1 MIFSLS
7 TVLISIF
14 SASLLILILQLII
27 HNTVYIKSI
36 SYYVLLIISVFI
48 SIRLIVPIEWTFTKT
63 IHITNYL
70 TTVYRVL
77 YTPYTILLGYSAISF
92 LYSIWIIGSL
102 VKLFKLIKN
111 MYEFQIVKKYAINEK
126 SIYENEFPILT
137 TPNLKGLYFLEGI
150 DQPMTVYP
158 YHPIICLPK
167 MTYSK
172 IELEN
177 IFIHEI
183 QHIKNKDVWIK
194 LGIELLTILYWW
206 LPFIYIFKREVETL
220 IELRVDHQI
229 SQKMDDAKKLDYVE
243 SLISVSR
250 KLINIR
256 NNNEPRIASQ
266 FTLREENLL
275 KKRIY
280 FYLDQR
286 TKKRN
291 LLALVVILLF
301 AWVSFPTVV
310 FEPYVENTNTE
321 QKNYGENELIK
332 KFDLLETKD
341 GRFFLFNKKT
351 KKIYSEIKNPST
363 FPFNKMKLINGNSK
377 SSMKNKYY

>member
-1 MIFSLS
+1 
-7 TVLISIF
+7 
-14 SASLLILILQLII
+14 
-27 HNTVYIKSI
+27 
-36 SYYVLLIISVFI
+36 
-48 SIRLIVPIEWTFTKT
+48 
-63 IHITNYL
+63 
-70 TTVYRVL
+70 
-77 YTPYTILLGYSAISF
+77 
-92 LYSIWIIGSL
+92 
-102 VKLFKLIKN
+102 
-111 MYEFQIVKKYAINEK
+111 
-126 SIYENEFPILT
+126 
-137 TPNLKGLYFLEGI
+137 
-150 DQPMTVYP
+150 
-158 YHPIICLPK
+158 

-321 QKNYGENELIK
+321 QKNYGENKLIK

-341 GRFFLFNKKT
+341 GRFFLVNKKT

-363 FPFNKMKLINGNSK
+363 FPFNKMKLINEGE
-377 SSMKNKYY
+377 

>member
-7 TVLISIF
+7 TVLISIA

-27 HNTVYIKSI
+27 HNIVYIKSI

-48 SIRLIVPIEWTFTKT
+48 SLRLILPIEWTFTKT

-92 LYSIWIIGSL
+92 LYLIWIIGSL

-111 MYEFQIVKKYAINEK
+111 MYEFQIVKKYAVNEK
-126 SIYENEFPILT
+126 SIYEKEFSILS
-137 TPNLKGLYFLEGI
+137 TPYLKGLYFLEGI

-158 YHPIICLPK
+158 YHSIICLPK

-229 SQKMDDAKKLDYVE
+229 SQKMDEAKKLDYIE

-256 NNNEPRIASQ
+256 NNNKPKIASQ

-301 AWVSFPTVV
+301 AWISFPTVV

-332 KFDLLETKD
+332 KFDLLKTKD
-341 GRFFLFNKKT
+341 GRFFLINKKT

-363 FPFNKMKLINGNSK
+363 FPFNKMKLINESE
-377 SSMKNKYY
+377 